1 MRGVL
6 AIGLL
11 GGLLYLGSK
20 LWSAKKIGDKSI
32 VRTQKPRISKISL
45 AGLTVATDLYV
56 DNPTN
61 GTVRVSKPVVT
72 FSSGGNYIASS
83 VPSQD
88 MFEIKPL
95 SQSSLGTTEVEIP
108 WTALTPYISGLL
120 SRIPAIAANTDTN
133 LQSLNIPLEYSYS
146 LYVNDLYYQ
155 SAPEKVA

>member
-11 GGLLYLGSK
+11 GGLLYLGSR

-61 GTVRVSKPVVT
+61 STVRVSKPVVT

-88 MFEIKPL
+88 MFDIEPL

-146 LYVNDLYYQ
+146 LYVNDLFYQ